1 MNLSKE
7 QKRLKQNGVR
17 CLRGG
22 TVHLVAGVSLVG
34 MEDYMIAPHAQFPQA
49 EPDAF
54 TIAMEDV
61 YKRQISSW
69 PMFSSQRL
77 IWASTPAPSKA
88 LRRTRLSPFYRIPT
102 ISMTP
107 NISVL
112 PA

>member
-54 TIAMEDV
+54 TSAMEHEPL
-61 YKRQISSW
+61 RIEQA
-69 PMFSSQRL
+69 
-77 IWASTPAPSKA
+77 ASRGMNAL
-88 LRRTRLSPFYRIPT
+88 LRRAHACRT
-102 ISMTP
+102 
-107 NISVL
+107 VL
-112 PA
+112 PTGS